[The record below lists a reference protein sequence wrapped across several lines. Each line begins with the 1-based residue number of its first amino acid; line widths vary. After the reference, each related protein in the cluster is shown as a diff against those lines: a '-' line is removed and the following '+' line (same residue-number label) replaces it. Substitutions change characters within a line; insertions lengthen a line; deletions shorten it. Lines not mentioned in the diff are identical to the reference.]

1 MGYLSRFARPS
12 LQREWFLARRK
23 YSRRHS
29 KETKMNDTLSTDPL
43 FLEITRR
50 HMPSVET
57 LETRNRDALDFHDV
71 AVWSIRKS
79 LAEPE
84 TKTMKLSDTQRIV
97 LSHGAQHPQLL
108 AIAPKHLPVAACRA
122 VVNSLIKSRLL
133 IEVAAPRDQLAMVWR
148 KDGDGTPILIQ
159 VTDEGLRAIGI
170 DPNEGRAAPD
180 TAPQGGEDNAPQAE
194 EQPSAEPAPE
204 APNMESVNLREA
216 AERLL
221 AAWEE
226 TPPANADKDPIARA
240 MDMLRSALSRRGTR
254 ATGAPRK
261 PREGTKQEVVLAML
275 RRPEG
280 ATVAQIA
287 EATGW
292 AQHTVRGFF
301 AGLKKR
307 QGITVEIAERIR
319 QVGPNKQGAKGSYTV
334 YRVAE

>member
-1 MGYLSRFARPS
+1 
-12 LQREWFLARRK
+12 
-23 YSRRHS
+23 
-29 KETKMNDTLSTDPL
+29 
-43 FLEITRR
+43 
-50 HMPSVET
+50 
-57 LETRNRDALDFHDV
+57 
-71 AVWSIRKS
+71 
-79 LAEPE
+79 
-84 TKTMKLSDTQRIV
+84 
-97 LSHGAQHPQLL
+97 
-108 AIAPKHLPVAACRA
+108 
-122 VVNSLIKSRLL
+122 
-133 IEVAAPRDQLAMVWR
+133 
-148 KDGDGTPILIQ
+148 
-159 VTDEGLRAIGI
+159 
-170 DPNEGRAAPD
+170 PNEGRTSPEE
-180 TAPQGGEDNAPQAE
+180 APQGGEDKTPKAE
-194 EQPSAEPAPE
+194 EQPSAEPAQAAPE
-204 APNMESVNLREA
+204 APNMGSVNLREA

-226 TPPANADKDPIARA
+226 TPPANADKDPISRA
-240 MDMLRSALSRRGTR
+240 MDMLRRALSRRGTR

>member
-1 MGYLSRFARPS
+1 VADAASVSDASDDLPPLTSAELQPKHPHRLIAIVVDHLHRDPTRLRLRECGAVCHRRRWVPPS
-12 LQREWFLARRK
+12 TRAARR
-23 YSRRHS
+23 SS
-29 KETKMNDTLSTDPL
+29 GTSA
-43 FLEITRR
+43 
-50 HMPSVET
+50 PSCANASAT
-57 LETRNRDALDFHDV
+57 A
-71 AVWSIRKS
+71 
-79 LAEPE
+79 PC
-84 TKTMKLSDTQRIV
+84 
-97 LSHGAQHPQLL
+97 QHPQLL

-170 DPNEGRAAPD
+170 DPNEGRVAPD
-180 TAPQGGEDNAPQAE
+180 TAPQGGESETPQQDDAVKT
-194 EQPSAEPAPE
+194 EPAQAAPE
-204 APNMESVNLREA
+204 APNMASVNLREA

-226 TPPANADKDPIARA
+226 TPPANTTQDPITRA
-240 MDMLRSALSRRGTR
+240 MDMLRKVLSRRGTR

-319 QVGPNKQGAKGSYTV
+319 QVGPNKQGAKGSYTI

>member
-1 MGYLSRFARPS
+1 
-12 LQREWFLARRK
+12 
-23 YSRRHS
+23 
-29 KETKMNDTLSTDPL
+29 
-43 FLEITRR
+43 
-50 HMPSVET
+50 
-57 LETRNRDALDFHDV
+57 
-71 AVWSIRKS
+71 
-79 LAEPE
+79 
-84 TKTMKLSDTQRIV
+84 MKLSDTQRIV

-122 VVNSLIKSRLL
+122 VVNNLIKSRLL

-148 KDGDGTPILIQ
+148 KDADGTPILIQ

-170 DPNEGRAAPD
+170 DPNEGRTAPD
-180 TAPQGGEDNAPQAE
+180 TAPQGGDNKAPQAE
-194 EQPSAEPAPE
+194 EQPSTEPAQAAPE
-204 APNMESVNLREA
+204 APNMGSVNLREA

-226 TPPANADKDPIARA
+226 TPPANAEKDPIAQA
-240 MDMLRSALSRRGTR
+240 MAMLRDALRRRAAR

>member
-1 MGYLSRFARPS
+1 
-12 LQREWFLARRK
+12 
-23 YSRRHS
+23 
-29 KETKMNDTLSTDPL
+29 
-43 FLEITRR
+43 
-50 HMPSVET
+50 
-57 LETRNRDALDFHDV
+57 
-71 AVWSIRKS
+71 
-79 LAEPE
+79 
-84 TKTMKLSDTQRIV
+84 
-97 LSHGAQHPQLL
+97 
-108 AIAPKHLPVAACRA
+108 
-122 VVNSLIKSRLL
+122 
-133 IEVAAPRDQLAMVWR
+133 MVWR
-148 KDGDGTPILIQ
+148 KDADGTPILIQ

-170 DPNEGRAAPD
+170 DPNEGRVTREPAA
-180 TAPQGGEDNAPQAE
+180 QGGEDNAQQAE
-194 EQPSAEPAPE
+194 EQPSAEAAATAPE
-204 APNMESVNLREA
+204 APNMGSVNLREA

-226 TPPANADKDPIARA
+226 TPPANADKDPITRA
-240 MDMLRSALSRRGTR
+240 MDMLRNALSRRGTR

-334 YRVAE
+334 YRVTE

>member
-1 MGYLSRFARPS
+1 
-12 LQREWFLARRK
+12 
-23 YSRRHS
+23 
-29 KETKMNDTLSTDPL
+29 
-43 FLEITRR
+43 
-50 HMPSVET
+50 
-57 LETRNRDALDFHDV
+57 
-71 AVWSIRKS
+71 
-79 LAEPE
+79 
-84 TKTMKLSDTQRIV
+84 MKLSDTQRIV

-122 VVNSLIKSRLL
+122 VVN
-133 IEVAAPRDQLAMVWR
+133 
-148 KDGDGTPILIQ
+148 
-159 VTDEGLRAIGI
+159 
-170 DPNEGRAAPD
+170 
-180 TAPQGGEDNAPQAE
+180 
-194 EQPSAEPAPE
+194 
-204 APNMESVNLREA
+204 
-216 AERLL
+216 
-221 AAWEE
+221 
-226 TPPANADKDPIARA
+226 
-240 MDMLRSALSRRGTR
+240 MLRSALSRRGTR

>member
-1 MGYLSRFARPS
+1 MRSA
-12 LQREWFLARRK
+12 
-23 YSRRHS
+23 
-29 KETKMNDTLSTDPL
+29 
-43 FLEITRR
+43 
-50 HMPSVET
+50 
-57 LETRNRDALDFHDV
+57 
-71 AVWSIRKS
+71 
-79 LAEPE
+79 
-84 TKTMKLSDTQRIV
+84 
-97 LSHGAQHPQLL
+97 
-108 AIAPKHLPVAACRA
+108 
-122 VVNSLIKSRLL
+122 
-133 IEVAAPRDQLAMVWR
+133 
-148 KDGDGTPILIQ
+148 GDGPM
-159 VTDEGLRAIGI
+159 TDEGLRAIGI
-170 DPNEGRAAPD
+170 DPNEGRTARD
-180 TAPQGGEDNAPQAE
+180 TAPQGGEDTTPQHDDAVT
-194 EQPSAEPAPE
+194 EQPAQPVPE
-204 APNMESVNLREA
+204 APNMGSVNLREA

-240 MDMLRSALSRRGTR
+240 MDMLRNVLSRRGTR

-275 RRPEG
+275 RRTEG

-334 YRVAE
+334 YRLCGAPHKR

>member
-1 MGYLSRFARPS
+1 MC
-12 LQREWFLARRK
+12 
-23 YSRRHS
+23 
-29 KETKMNDTLSTDPL
+29 
-43 FLEITRR
+43 
-50 HMPSVET
+50 
-57 LETRNRDALDFHDV
+57 
-71 AVWSIRKS
+71 
-79 LAEPE
+79 
-84 TKTMKLSDTQRIV
+84 
-97 LSHGAQHPQLL
+97 HP
-108 AIAPKHLPVAACRA
+108 
-122 VVNSLIKSRLL
+122 
-133 IEVAAPRDQLAMVWR
+133 
-148 KDGDGTPILIQ
+148 
-159 VTDEGLRAIGI
+159 EGLQAIGI
-170 DPNEGRAAPD
+170 DPNEGRTARDP
-180 TAPQGGEDNAPQAE
+180 APQGGEDKTPQAE
-194 EQPSAEPAPE
+194 EQPSAEPAQTAPE
-204 APNMESVNLREA
+204 APNMGSVNLREA

-226 TPPANADKDPIARA
+226 TPPANATQDPITRA

>member
-1 MGYLSRFARPS
+1 
-12 LQREWFLARRK
+12 
-23 YSRRHS
+23 
-29 KETKMNDTLSTDPL
+29 
-43 FLEITRR
+43 
-50 HMPSVET
+50 
-57 LETRNRDALDFHDV
+57 
-71 AVWSIRKS
+71 
-79 LAEPE
+79 
-84 TKTMKLSDTQRIV
+84 
-97 LSHGAQHPQLL
+97 
-108 AIAPKHLPVAACRA
+108 
-122 VVNSLIKSRLL
+122 
-133 IEVAAPRDQLAMVWR
+133 VWR
-148 KDGDGTPILIQ
+148 KDADGTPILIQ

-194 EQPSAEPAPE
+194 EQPSAEAAPTAPE
-204 APNMESVNLREA
+204 APNMGSVNLCEA

-240 MDMLRSALSRRGTR
+240 MDMLRSALSRRGAR

-280 ATVAQIA
+280 TTVAQIA